1 MRDLLNEMIALDT
14 GQALEKVQADTD
26 RDFIMS
32 ASEAQDYGIIDEV
45 ITTRELAGVPQA
57 AGVA

>member
-1 MRDLLNEMIALDT
+1 MIALDT
-14 GQALEKVQADTD
+14 GQSLDKVMSDTD

-32 ASEAQDYGIIDEV
+32 AAEAQEYGIIDEV
-45 ITTRELAGVPQA
+45 ITTRELAGVPLA